1 MVLNMQTTKD
11 NALQAVSSQGSV
23 SPKGLNQTPNDG
35 TQKCQQ
41 WLFKFWSSQP
51 MRQGR
56 FGELLKKGKH
66 WRKVLGGGPQQA
78 EGNEIE
84 EKEWAQERKTENK

>member
-23 SPKGLNQTPNDG
+23 SPKGLNRTPNDG

-41 WLFKFWSSQP
+41 
-51 MRQGR
+51 
-56 FGELLKKGKH
+56 
-66 WRKVLGGGPQQA
+66 
-78 EGNEIE
+78 
-84 EKEWAQERKTENK
+84 